1 MVPRRTVLSG
11 AAAGLAATALPGL
24 GEAAV
29 EPQGRDDRE
38 REIVDTLRQI
48 LGELRDQRNVCGD
61 PGCAF
66 VDRIRQNQKIF
77 FKANGKFPDFVDV
90 GVDVWERLYD
100 WHVRTMQP
108 LNVTRLGDGRLSMSF
123 MLSTLVLR
131 ADVGNDF
138 VSQAYDAK

>member
-11 AAAGLAATALPGL
+11 AAAGLVATAVPAL
-24 GEAAV
+24 GEAKAAV
-29 EPQGRDDRE
+29 EPQGREDRE
-38 REIVDTLRQI
+38 VVQALRQI
-48 LGELRDQRNVCGD
+48 LNELRERRVCGD

-66 VDRIRQNQKIF
+66 VERIRQNQKVF

-90 GVDVWERLYD
+90 GIDVWERLYD
-100 WHVRTMQP
+100 WHVRTMQA

-131 ADVGNDF
+131 ADVGSDF
-138 VSQAYDAK
+138 VSLGYDAK

>member
-11 AAAGLAATALPGL
+11 AAAGLAATALPNL

-29 EPQGRDDRE
+29 GAQGRDDRE
-38 REIVDTLRQI
+38 VVEALRQI
-48 LGELRDQRNVCGD
+48 LNELRDQRSACGD
-61 PGCAF
+61 PGCAL
-66 VDRIRQNQKIF
+66 VDRIRQNQRIF

-90 GVDVWERLYD
+90 GIDVWERLYD

-108 LNVTRLGDGRLSMSF
+108 LNVARLGDGRLSMAF

-138 VSQAYDAK
+138 VSQGYDAK

>member
-1 MVPRRTVLSG
+1 MMPRRSVLSG

-24 GEAAV
+24 AEARTMV
-29 EPQGRDDRE
+29 PQEREDRE
-38 REIVDTLRQI
+38 TIQLLRQI
-48 LGELRDQRNVCGD
+48 LGELRDQRSVCGEV
-61 PGCAF
+61 GCAF

-90 GVDVWERLYD
+90 GIDVWERLYD

-123 MLSTLVLR
+123 MLTTLVLR

-138 VSQAYDAK
+138 VSLGYDAK